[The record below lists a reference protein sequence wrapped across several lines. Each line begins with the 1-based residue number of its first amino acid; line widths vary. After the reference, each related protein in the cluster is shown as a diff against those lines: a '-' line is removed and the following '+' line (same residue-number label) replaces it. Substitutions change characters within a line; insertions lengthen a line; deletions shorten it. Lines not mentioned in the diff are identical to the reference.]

1 MNVNKEKHYKAI
13 NDNRVTE
20 LTERLDQATKDAIAI
35 AAERED
41 TKQWWRR
48 FCMIAFL
55 SLVGMSIYWI
65 SLTNERWQESNEVSK
80 LEAELNLV
88 HEKTISRK
96 DERVDELVEEI
107 EHLQKALTNANA
119 YRYTLLHGDER
130 LLAKA
135 HDRSAKILSSF
146 LQTWHSPDAMEW
158 ESKELGKWWTWE
170 NLSDILAE
178 DQFLLG
184 RQLVNAHYEIH
195 RIKRGLRQEEDGS
208 ADVD

>member
-1 MNVNKEKHYKAI
+1 MKTKFSEPKEGVLAEVKELTHRQEI
-13 NDNRVTE
+13 LENRQDNRE
-20 LTERLDQATKDAIAI
+20 SF
-35 AAERED
+35 
-41 TKQWWRR
+41 WRK
-48 FCMIAFL
+48 FAVLITL
-55 SLVGMSIYWI
+55 SIGALVVYWI
-65 SLTNERWQESNEVSK
+65 SVTNERWEESNEVSK

-88 HEKTISRK
+88 HEKTIVAK
-96 DERVDELVEEI
+96 DLRNDELVEEI
-107 EHLQKALTNANA
+107 EHLHKALTNANA

-170 NLSDILAE
+170 NLSDVLAE

-184 RQLVNAHYEIH
+184 RQLVNVHYEIH

-208 ADVD
+208 TDNTLD